1 MPEQIRCPS
10 CDAALRVPESLLG
23 STVKCPKC
31 ETTFTAELPPPQ
43 SVRRDLPPPDEA
55 PPLRIRKD
63 EADDL
68 GDEDEHYPR
77 RRRRRRRRRGDYG
90 DAEAEVS
97 GPAISLMV
105 SAGLGIA
112 ATIAYLIFRL
122 ADLALLKQ
130 PIPTN
135 QAGQAGFAFGVAGV
149 IGGALLGILMC
160 FITLAG
166 AIKMKRL
173 QNHGL
178 AVTACVLAMLPC
190 NCCCML
196 GLPFGIWGLVVL
208 NKPDVKNAFS

>member
-10 CDAALRVPESLLG
+10 CDVALRVPEGLLG
-23 STVKCPKC
+23 SSVKCPKC

-43 SVRRDLPPPDEA
+43 SVRRDLPPPEES
-55 PPLRIRKD
+55 PPLRIRDDENGYGEPDKD
-63 EADDL
+63 Q
-68 GDEDEHYPR
+68 PR
-77 RRRRRRRRRGDYG
+77 RRRRRRRRDEYA
-90 DAEAEVS
+90 DAEAQVS

-105 SAGLGIA
+105 WAGLGIA
-112 ATIAYLIFRL
+112 GNIAYLIYRL
-122 ADLALLKQ
+122 ADLVLLKQ

-135 QAGQAGFAFGVAGV
+135 QPGYQAGFAFGVAGA

-160 FITLAG
+160 FIALAG

-178 AVTACVLAMLPC
+178 ALTACVLALLPC
-190 NCCCML
+190 NCCCIL

-208 NKPDVKNAFS
+208 NKPEVKEAFS

>member
-43 SVRRDLPPPDEA
+43 SVRRDLPPPEES
-55 PPLRIRKD
+55 PPIRIR
-63 EADDL
+63 E
-68 GDEDEHYPR
+68 DEDDFGGEDEDRPR
-77 RRRRRRRRRGDYG
+77 RRRRRRRSRDYG

-112 ATIAYLIFRL
+112 ANIAYLIFRL
-122 ADLALLKQ
+122 ADLALVKQ

-135 QAGQAGFAFGVAGV
+135 QPGYQAGFAFGVAGV

-178 AVTACVLAMLPC
+178 AVTACVLALLPC
-190 NCCCML
+190 NCCCIL

-208 NKPDVKNAFS
+208 NKPDVKDAFG

>member
-43 SVRRDLPPPDEA
+43 SVRSDLPPPEES
-55 PPLRIRKD
+55 PPIRIR
-63 EADDL
+63 E
-68 GDEDEHYPR
+68 DEDDFGGEDEDRPQR
-77 RRRRRRRRRGDYG
+77 RRRRRDYG

-112 ATIAYLIFRL
+112 ANIAYLIFRL

-135 QAGQAGFAFGVAGV
+135 QAGQAGFAFGVASV

-178 AVTACVLAMLPC
+178 AVTACVLALLPC
-190 NCCCML
+190 NCCCIL

-208 NKPDVKNAFS
+208 NKPDVKDAFS